1 MSQWGNLDRKVL
13 TGTFAVNDG
22 ETTVTGD
29 ADVVLPG
36 NAEAG
41 YSLVIANVDYRINEI
56 TSANTLTLEIAYDG
70 SNVSAGTFAIQQ
82 DPKDLFTIGNGANT
96 QNKRNVFG
104 VDKNEVPAN
113 ADKGF
118 NQPGWTHYITYTDAH
133 GQVRHKAETLV
144 AMSKNFNAN
153 ATSVLQLDA
162 NDDATVFD
170 YTLSFTTQP
179 TSQSA
184 AAGNAVSFVS
194 VAVSSPAGATLGYQW
209 YENGAALSDA
219 GDYSGTDSNT
229 LAIAEVANVH
239 ANVFFVDV
247 YVVGGNGANIRS
259 TSVTA
264 TDTTA

>member
-13 TGTFAVNDG
+13 TGTFAVNQG
-22 ETTVTGD
+22 EANVTGD
-29 ADVVLPG
+29 ANVVLPG

-41 YSLVIANVDYRINEI
+41 YSLVIANVNYRIDSI
-56 TSANTLTLEIAYDG
+56 DSSNTLTLEIPYTG
-70 SNVSAGTFAIQQ
+70 TTVSAGTFAIQES
-82 DPKDLFTIGNGANT
+82 PKDLFTVGNGANT

-104 VDKNEVPAN
+104 VDKNEVAAN
-113 ADKGF
+113 KAKGF
-118 NQPGWTHYITYTDAH
+118 NQPGWTNYITYTDAH
-133 GQVRHKAETLV
+133 GNERHKAEPLV
-144 AMSKNFNAN
+144 AMSKNFNVA
-153 ATSVLQLDA
+153 ATATDA
-162 NDDATVFD
+162 NDDAVVFD
-170 YTLSFTTQP
+170 YALSFTTQP
-179 TSQSA
+179 TDQAA